1 MARFD
6 IFSTPV
12 WHIDGTPLELIDELH
27 EGAYRFKK
35 KYPSEN
41 KSNEGGYQSPSFDW
55 KEFHPQG
62 IEYVNKIID
71 DTLVEDTFILN
82 QGLQKKFTVISWW
95 YNINP
100 KGAWNLP
107 HTHPFS
113 ELAFVF
119 YLTDSNNLLQLINP
133 HLQRLNA
140 PNYMMPNAKKGDII
154 IFPADLIHF
163 VLPNPL
169 EEDRVCVSMNL
180 QLS

>member
-1 MARFD
+1 MTRYD

-12 WHIDGTPLELIDELH
+12 WHIDGTPLEIVEELYK
-27 EGAYRFKK
+27 GAYRFKEN
-35 KYPSEN
+35 YPSN
-41 KSNEGGYQSPSFDW
+41 QVSNRGGYQSPSFEW

-62 IEYVNKIID
+62 IEYVNKVID
-71 DTLVEDTFILN
+71 DTLSSMIN
-82 QGLQKKFTVISWW
+82 SNLQKKFTVTSWW

-113 ELAFVF
+113 ELALVF
-119 YLTDSNNLLQLINP
+119 YLTDSNKLLQLINP
-133 HLQRLNA
+133 HLQRYDSDQH
-140 PNYMMPNAKKGDII
+140 NYMMPNAKKGDIV